1 MLKAALA
8 RYRSFVREPDV
19 ARLMA
24 MALIARMPL
33 GTLSFAMLMHVRD
46 FTGSFADAGIA
57 VGAYYAAAAAFSPLI
72 GRIVDRRGP
81 KGVLL
86 VTGIV
91 CPLALLVIVVARPF
105 GISLPIV
112 VTAAAVAGAFAPPI
126 TVLTRTMWRYRFDDE
141 AVRKIAFTL
150 DGVLIELAFTLGP
163 VLIAALIAIASPS
176 VAFAAAWGFVTL
188 SVPTFIASP
197 ALKYW
202 RHEPHAERHLLGPL
216 TDSRL
221 IVIYLSTMLMT
232 ASFGF
237 LEVGL
242 PGFATA
248 AGAPALGGVL
258 IAINSIGSVIGG
270 LAYGGLHLALPVERQ
285 LKRLLGLLAVP
296 LFVAAFAGT
305 TWQLAALA
313 FVNGVFITP
322 AFAIFATLIS
332 VTAPSRYAT
341 EAFTRSATF
350 IVCGIS
356 AGMAIGGAVVE
367 HAGASTVFLLAG
379 VVATASAACS
389 FALRERSVSP
399 QVAP

>member
-341 EAFTRSATF
+341 EAFTWSATF

>member
-341 EAFTRSATF
+341 EAFTWSATF

-356 AGMAIGGAVVE
+356 AVMAIGGAVVE

>member
-1 MLKAALA
+1 MLKTALA
-8 RYRSFVREPDV
+8 RYRAFVREPDV

-24 MALIARMPL
+24 MALFARMPL

-46 FTGSFADAGIA
+46 FTGSFADAGVA

-91 CPLALLVIVVARPF
+91 CPLALLVIVAARPL

-112 VTAAAVAGAFAPPI
+112 VAAAAIAGAFAPPI

-163 VLIAALIAIASPS
+163 VLIALLIAVASPS

-188 SVPTFIASP
+188 SVPTFVASP

-232 ASFGF
+232 TSFGF

-270 LAYGGLHLALPVERQ
+270 LAYGGLHLALPIERQ

-296 LFVAAFAGT
+296 LFIAAFAGT
-305 TWQLAALA
+305 TWQLGLLA

-341 EAFTRSATF
+341 EAFTWSATF

>member
-270 LAYGGLHLALPVERQ
+270 LAYGGLHARSA
-285 LKRLLGLLAVP
+285 RRAAVRRRVCRHD
-296 LFVAAFAGT
+296 VAARRACVRERRFHHAGVRDLRHAHQRDGT
-305 TWQLAALA
+305 VALCDRGLHLVGDLHRLRDQRGYGDRRRGRRA
-313 FVNGVFITP
+313 RRRQHGFPPGGGCGDGIGRVLV
-322 AFAIFATLIS
+322 
-332 VTAPSRYAT
+332 
-341 EAFTRSATF
+341 RSAGAQR
-350 IVCGIS
+350 IAPGRAMMPPS
-356 AGMAIGGAVVE
+356 A
-367 HAGASTVFLLAG
+367 S
-379 VVATASAACS
+379 
-389 FALRERSVSP
+389 R
-399 QVAP
+399 